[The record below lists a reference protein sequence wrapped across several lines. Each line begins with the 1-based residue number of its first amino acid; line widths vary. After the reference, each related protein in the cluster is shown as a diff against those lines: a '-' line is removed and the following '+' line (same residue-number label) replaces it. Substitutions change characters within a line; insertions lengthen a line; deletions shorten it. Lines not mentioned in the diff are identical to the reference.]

1 MKRTLALSLILAALL
16 SPLYAAEWNSSTSG
30 DQTVAENVTVT
41 GTASVGNITFNGD
54 SVVSGSGSIGGSGNI
69 TVTSGTVVFDGV
81 SRPNSTGN
89 ITIASGATLELING
103 AQLVQSNWTNVV
115 SVDIRGTLKLE
126 DMKYGSG
133 QLGGMGINAAYL
145 KMYGSTTTVDASPR
159 LEITKSGTS
168 DRGVKLM
175 TAGAFYTIA
184 VADNVDF
191 SWTKGNIENDA
202 TSPSSI
208 VIGNASGSKLYLETG
223 VGATFSLGKDIGA
236 GLGII
241 KTGEGVLE
249 LNSTLSISGTGRALS
264 VDEGTLRWGESARI
278 TSVGEGFTVQG
289 NGIFDLN
296 GKNGSA
302 GIAVTVYGDVINGQ
316 NNEMIINLQEGA
328 SFSISAD
335 ATFGYSGTVVL
346 TEGAVIDLDGY
357 IFYNTIDISAGGT
370 LEGASNHRGTI
381 MVGADEDG
389 ITYLDSEAL
398 STYASSLATTGSIE
412 TVISENF
419 EAKSPEFALQ
429 KGRLYAAGAVSI
441 TGETGE
447 ESVSIS
453 GYNTAFGAVSAQDG
467 DITISDIN
475 NVTLSN
481 NAATDGMKEDYHRAG
496 ALSAAGSVS
505 IEAAGDV
512 TISDNSASVQ
522 STAAGAIWAG
532 SGDVTITAASISIT
546 DNAATDG
553 ACSGGAIR
561 SDSGSIYLTSEEG
574 NVEISGNTAEESG
587 GALYGASSV
596 EIVSAAD
603 IVIAGNMATMSD
615 GGAIYSDGDVSL
627 TAGESGSIS
636 VTGNLAGG
644 YGGAIYSYGTVYLGG
659 SAIEMSGNHAYG
671 SGGAIFADSVVIS
684 ADAGDIIFSGNT
696 QGEGEANDIDLYY
709 GTAELSAS
717 NGHTLELQG
726 GITNASEIN
735 VTTDEDSTVKLGGT
749 SSTDSFS
756 VTDGRVVGISNED
769 GTPATM
775 NVSSAVTL
783 SSACLQDLALVAED
797 ATLESFDSIYIFND
811 ASLMEVGT
819 LESDA
824 VCITSTAPLLD
835 GFVSINGDLAISLS
849 ADFLTDAL
857 AAADGAAVDIV
868 LTLCLDG
875 SEIAEDGSFTFT
887 LDDATAALL
896 ADYKLQEYGFYIDGE
911 LQDMGSVT
919 LTEGASVVFAVN
931 QMSGLIPEPTTT
943 TLSLLALSALC
954 LRRRRQK

>member
-16 SPLYAAEWNSSTSG
+16 SPIHAADWNSSTSG

-41 GTASVGNITFNGD
+41 DTANVGNITFTGD

-69 TVTSGTVVFDGV
+69 TVNSGTVVFDGV

-89 ITIASGATLELING
+89 ITIASGATLEIKNG
-103 AQLVQSNWTNVV
+103 AKLLTNGWHNASSVV
-115 SVDIRGTLKLE
+115 TVNGTLKVEALN
-126 DMKYGSG
+126 YGGS
-133 QLGGMGINAAYL
+133 LGNLHDNIGMQDYTESLVVNG
-145 KMYGSTTTVDASPR
+145 GGRV
-159 LEITKSGTS
+159 EITESGS
-168 DRGVKLM
+168 
-175 TAGAFYTIA
+175 ASIGARLNGWGAYFTFA
-184 VADNVDF
+184 VADGKSF
-191 SWTKGNIENDA
+191 SW
-202 TSPSSI
+202 
-208 VIGNASGSKLYLETG
+208 NASANGRVLTHDGAGSVLVLEAG
-223 VGATFSLGKDIGA
+223 EGATFTLGKNIGTGLSINKNGA
-236 GLGII
+236 GTL
-241 KTGEGVLE
+241 V
-249 LNSTLSISGTGRALS
+249 LNSTLHLDGGRRININSGTVKFG
-264 VDEGTLRWGESARI
+264 DSARI
-278 TSVGEGFTVQG
+278 TSAGDGFFVGADAAMDLDGKG
-289 NGIFDLN
+289 GIS
-296 GKNGSA
+296 GQ
-302 GIAVTVYGDVINGQ
+302 AVTVNGAVLNGQ
-316 NNEMIINLQEGA
+316 NNEMNITLGSTGTFSLSDDATGGYYGSIVLAEGA
-328 SFSISAD
+328 
-335 ATFGYSGTVVL
+335 
-346 TEGAVIDLDGY
+346 EIDLGGY
-357 IFYNTIDISAGGT
+357 AFYNTIDISAGGT
-370 LEGASNHRGTI
+370 LLNATNHRGTI
-381 MVGADEDG
+381 MLGADEYG
-389 ITYLDSEAL
+389 VTALDSEAL
-398 STYASSLATTGSIE
+398 AQYSSSIASTGSIE
-412 TVISENF
+412 VSLSEDTECAAMDF
-419 EAKSPEFALQ
+419 TQL
-429 KGRLYAAGAVSI
+429 KGRIYADDSVSI
-441 TGETGE
+441 AGTGE
-447 ESVSIS
+447 EDLTID
-453 GYNTAFGAVSAQDG
+453 GYTTAYGAVSAQNG

-481 NAATDGMKEDYHRAG
+481 NAATDGMTEDYHRAG

-512 TISDNSASVQ
+512 TISNNLAAEQ

-561 SDSGSIYLTSEEG
+561 SDWGSIYLTSEEG

-696 QGEGEANDIDLYY
+696 QGDGEANDIDLYY
-709 GTAELSAS
+709 GTADLSAS
-717 NGHTLELQG
+717 SGYTLELQG
-726 GITNASEIN
+726 GITNAAEIN

-756 VTDGRVVGISNED
+756 VTEGRVVGISNED
-769 GTPATM
+769 GTPATL

-783 SSACLQDLALVAED
+783 DSACLQDLALVAEG
-797 ATLESFDSIYIFND
+797 ATLESFESLYIFND
-811 ASLMEVGT
+811 VSVMEVGT

-835 GFVSINGDLAISLS
+835 GFVSIEGDLSISLS
-849 ADFLTDAL
+849 ADFLTGAL
-857 AAADGAAVDIV
+857 AAAEGGAVDIV
-868 LTLCLDG
+868 LTLCLDS

-887 LDDATAALL
+887 LDDATVALL
-896 ADYKLQEYGFYIDGE
+896 ADYNLQEYGFYDADGI
-911 LQDMGSVT
+911 LQDMSSLT
-919 LTEGASVVFAVN
+919 LTESGNVVFAVK